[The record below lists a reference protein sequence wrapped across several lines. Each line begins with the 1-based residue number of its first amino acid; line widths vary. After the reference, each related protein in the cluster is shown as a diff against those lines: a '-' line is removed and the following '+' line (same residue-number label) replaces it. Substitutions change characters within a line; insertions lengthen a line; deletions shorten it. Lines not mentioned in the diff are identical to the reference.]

1 MCEAAW
7 GYCKWTDDGVG
18 CANGK
23 FLIGKC
29 AGPENRKC
37 CVRDGKS
44 GSSGR
49 RGERL
54 KLSVS
59 VCLDRSSRPFRKLV
73 NRRQSSII

>member
-23 FLIGKC
+23 FLTGKC

-44 GSSGR
+44 VFIESL
-49 RGERL
+49 GEVKTLCYVCRHRL
-54 KLSVS
+54 GETY
-59 VCLDRSSRPFRKLV
+59 
-73 NRRQSSII
+73 

>member
-23 FLIGKC
+23 FLTGKC

-49 RGERL
+49 SKRG
-54 KLSVS
+54 
-59 VCLDRSSRPFRKLV
+59 
-73 NRRQSSII
+73 

>member
-23 FLIGKC
+23 FLTGKC

-44 GSSGR
+44 VFIESLGEVKTLCLCLPPPTGGDILIMALASS
-49 RGERL
+49 
-54 KLSVS
+54 V
-59 VCLDRSSRPFRKLV
+59 
-73 NRRQSSII
+73 

>member
-37 CVRDGKS
+37 CVRDGKNCDKCKNNI
-44 GSSGR
+44 
-49 RGERL
+49 L
-54 KLSVS
+54 QYQK
-59 VCLDRSSRPFRKLV
+59 
-73 NRRQSSII
+73 